1 MEMVS
6 YFIGVIMVE
15 LGVLCMVV
23 VDVDEV
29 VVFVEV

>member
-15 LGVLCMVV
+15 FGVFRMVV

-29 VVFVEV
+29 MVFVEV